1 MPSLNYL
8 DDKVQLLA
16 QAAWVEEKAQ
26 AFVGLRN
33 SFRKAEEVKEAVPF
47 DDDDDDDDDDTVANA
62 RLPRWRRA

>member
-26 AFVGLRN
+26 AFIGLRN
-33 SFRKAEEVKEAVPF
+33 SFRKAEEVKEAMSI
-47 DDDDDDDDDDTVANA
+47 
-62 RLPRWRRA
+62 RELQL